1 MEIYNAKEKYFP
13 YCRSRCF
20 DGSIISAQD
29 RVPVRWFVGLGSWW
43 GGTDADLIEKQQ
55 AVVDEYNASISCIFW
70 AIPPSMQS

>member
-29 RVPVRWFVGLGSWW
+29 RVPVRWFVGLG
-43 GGTDADLIEKQQ
+43 GAAQMPI
-55 AVVDEYNASISCIFW
+55 
-70 AIPPSMQS
+70 